1 MSYYN
6 GLRLCAGESIDG
18 ELDETGYAIY
28 LESNLRK
35 DKDAKHLDIPTKVCS
50 ILIPPPPLEKYNA
63 ANFFC

>member
-35 DKDAKHLDIPTKVCS
+35 DKDAKHLDIPTKVQCS
-50 ILIPPPPLEKYNA
+50 GI
-63 ANFFC
+63 FFFFG

>member
-35 DKDAKHLDIPTKVCS
+35 DKDAKHLDIPTKVQCS
-50 ILIPPPPLEKYNA
+50 GIFFFFWLIWKTLNDK
-63 ANFFC
+63 